1 MKVKELEEFTRKCK
15 TISKSISC
23 YEQIQRDKE
32 KDLHRLDIDDED
44 EEEQVLEELHGIKK
58 ELKELESHLKELEPS
73 IPTDGIAVFNR
84 SMLGTEVAKLM
95 SEILGKNYVY
105 QEDYVFEIDDGSDMC
120 REFRHIDVLKKKV
133 HTIVEEKYQE
143 HDIYIDYYDREK
155 LDLSEKGSSDYW
167 LNDDFHVNDFEKRI
181 KNKELF
187 VLPDSCLLHET
198 EKENYRK
205 GNIVLPFSACETL
218 HPYGHDVALIED
230 YNCWVDGYS
239 DIINN
244 FLLTVLIKGLY
255 IGKTLN
261 KEEIAKVRTKFI
273 ELYKS
278 GYDFE
283 YYEDELFNLEDVK
296 VLEKNIE
303 NNREI

>member
-1 MKVKELEEFTRKCK
+1 MKVKELEEITRKEE
-15 TISKSISC
+15 IIFKSIRS
-23 YEQIQRDKE
+23 YEQLKE
-32 KDLHRLDIDDED
+32 DNEKYLHHLDIDDED
-44 EEEQVLEELHGIKK
+44 EFEEALDELHKIKK
-58 ELKELESHLKELEPS
+58 ELKELKNQLKEFKPS
-73 IPTDGIAVFNR
+73 IPFDGTAIFNR
-84 SMLGTEVAKLM
+84 EMLGTEVAKLM

-105 QEDYVFEIDDGSDMC
+105 QEDYVFEIDDGSDM
-120 REFRHIDVLKKKV
+120 RGEFRHIDVLKKKV

-143 HDIYIDYYDREK
+143 HDIYIDYYDKEK
-155 LDLSEKGSSDYW
+155 LDLSKKSNSYYW

-296 VLEKNIE
+296 VYQKKINS
-303 NNREI
+303 